1 MDAHQFQQLLQGLAQ
16 QESDRVT
23 RVAQLEHDRNTRHVQ
38 QDGTRTSTQAIREK
52 VKNLIHQTTPCDGS
66 STANVRMWIRE
77 VTLAA
82 SQVGEQSVIEIAT
95 RTITGPFRFE
105 AERFIERAIAADDIS
120 RAAITWNSLRDHLS
134 AQFLNVDEAAALR
147 DEVETVRQ
155 PAFET
160 TAKYSRRF
168 REVADAAYPQQ
179 YRNEDQERILVNT
192 YARGLKSDDMA
203 RKLVEETAPATLEAA
218 ITAVAKLNER
228 QDAYTRLRRVEEP
241 MEVGIVHSTQP
252 TTSHK
257 PPVSSTE
264 DALVRTMDKLATK
277 LAKIEASLRSPAPD
291 RRPDDTYKK
300 RERSYNRPTPRYE
313 EVRARSVP
321 RRTEGRPD
329 RQESRSSRPQ
339 GQQVRLCYTC
349 GKPGHI
355 ARECRQSKPASGNG
369 QPS

>member
-252 TTSHK
+252 TT
-257 PPVSSTE
+257 V
-264 DALVRTMDKLATK
+264 
-277 LAKIEASLRSPAPD
+277 AKIEASLRSPAPD
-291 RRPDDTYKK
+291 RRPDDMYKK